1 MAQSERSVHDIGM
14 RLFLVLITGILTL
27 AGQENTLA
35 VPAETPK
42 LDLRLWKASAATLA
56 ATSALDVFSS
66 WGKCC
71 ERNRLLASSDGR
83 FGGRAV
89 AIKSGALGGQLLLQ
103 YFVVRRS
110 PKLAKVLGFVNFAGA
125 GAVTAVA
132 IHNFR
137 SPQPAASSIRS
148 VP

>member
-1 MAQSERSVHDIGM
+1 VHDIGM
-14 RLFLVLITGILTL
+14 RLFFVLITGTLTL
-27 AGQENTLA
+27 VAQENTLA
-35 VPAETPK
+35 VPSESPNV
-42 LDLRLWKASAATLA
+42 DLRLWKVSAATLA
-56 ATSALDVFSS
+56 ATSALDVLSS

-83 FGGRAV
+83 FGGRAL

-132 IHNFR
+132 VHNFGI
-137 SPQPAASSIRS
+137 PQPALSPIRS